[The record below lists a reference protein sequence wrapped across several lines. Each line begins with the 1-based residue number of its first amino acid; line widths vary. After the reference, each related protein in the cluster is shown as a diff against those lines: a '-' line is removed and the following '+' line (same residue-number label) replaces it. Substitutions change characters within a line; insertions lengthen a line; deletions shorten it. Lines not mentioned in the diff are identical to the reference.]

1 MKNIICPISSER
13 IPEHLP
19 RMTAFF
25 VISLLITYI
34 VTAFLP
40 IIVFLSIDFFL
51 RSFNLSRF
59 SLVHHFASYSSTL
72 LKLKSSPID
81 KAPKLFA
88 ARLGGVMSLLIIV
101 LHFTGAPY
109 GAITLSVLLAGLSTL
124 ECVLGFCVGCYMYS
138 WIVLPVFSRK

>member
-19 RMTAFF
+19 RITAFF
-25 VISLLITYI
+25 VISIIIAYIITGFVPLII
-34 VTAFLP
+34 
-40 IIVFLSIDFFL
+40 FLSIDFFL
-51 RSFNLSRF
+51 RSFNLSRI
-59 SLVHHFASYSSTL
+59 SIIHHLATFTSTAF
-72 LKLKSSPID
+72 KLKSLSID

-88 ARLGGVMSLLIIV
+88 ARLGGIMSLLIIV
-101 LHFTGAPY
+101 LHFAGAPH
-109 GAITLSVLLAGLSTL
+109 GAITLSILLAGLSTL